1 MAQETHQSKPKRGKK
16 KILLALALVLVVV
29 GGVLG
34 FLFYA
39 PSNAQISI
47 KDPPQQPYDTNI
59 QAIFVTFTRI
69 EIHSANAG
77 NASGW
82 HTITTSATVNLFT
95 VLNASKVLGKAS
107 LPVGRY
113 TELRFNVS
121 AVIVTISGIN
131 VTFTIPNGSLKI
143 PITGSGAQ
151 AYGALTINIM
161 LDLSFKNSEI
171 LNNPT
176 LKLNPVAT
184 AEVA

>member
-1 MAQETHQSKPKRGKK
+1 MAQEKHQPMAKQGKRT
-16 KILLALALVLVVV
+16 ILLALVLVLVV
-29 GGVLG
+29 IGGVVG

-47 KDPPQQPYDTNI
+47 RDPPQQPYDSSI
-59 QAIFVTFTRI
+59 QAIYVSFTSI

-77 NASGW
+77 DASGW

-95 VLNASKVLGKAS
+95 VV
-107 LPVGRY
+107 
-113 TELRFNVS
+113 NV
-121 AVIVTISGIN
+121 SGIN
-131 VTFTIPNGSLKI
+131 VTFTIPSGSLKI
-143 PITGSGAQ
+143 PITGAGAQ
-151 AYGALTINIM
+151 AYGALTVNVV

-176 LKLNPVAT
+176 LNLNPVAT

>member
-1 MAQETHQSKPKRGKK
+1 MRKRGRRTM
-16 KILLALALVLVVV
+16 LLALVLVLVV
-29 GGVLG
+29 IGGVVG

-47 KDPPQQPYDTNI
+47 RDPPQQPYDSSI
-59 QAIFVTFTRI
+59 QAIYVTFTSI

-77 NASGW
+77 DASGW
-82 HTITTSATVNLFT
+82 HIITTSATVNLFT
-95 VLNASKVLGKAS
+95 VLNVSKVLGKAS
-107 LPVGRY
+107 LPAGRY

-121 AVIVTISGIN
+121 AVIVTVSGIN

-143 PITGSGAQ
+143 PITGAGAQ
-151 AYGALTINIM
+151 AYGALTVNIV

-176 LKLNPVAT
+176 LKLSPVAT
-184 AEVA
+184 AEVV

>member
-1 MAQETHQSKPKRGKK
+1 MAQETHQSIPKRGKRT
-16 KILLALALVLVVV
+16 ILLALVLVLVVV
-29 GGVLG
+29 GGVVG

-47 KDPPQQPYDTNI
+47 RDPPQQPYDSSI
-59 QAIFVTFTRI
+59 QAIYVTFTSI
-69 EIHSANAG
+69 EIHSANASD
-77 NASGW
+77 ASGW
-82 HTITTSATVNLFT
+82 HTITTSATLNLFT
-95 VLNASKVLGKAS
+95 VLNVSKVLGKAS
-107 LPVGRY
+107 LPAGRY

-131 VTFTIPNGSLKI
+131 VTFTIPSGSLKI
-143 PITGSGAQ
+143 PITGAGAQ
-151 AYGALTINIM
+151 AYGALTVNIV
-161 LDLSFKNSEI
+161 LELSFKNSEI

>member
-1 MAQETHQSKPKRGKK
+1 MAQETNQPSSKRGRK
-16 KILLALALVLVVV
+16 KIVLALVLVLVVV
-29 GGVLG
+29 GGVVG

-47 KDPPQQPYDTNI
+47 KDPPQQPYDSSI
-59 QAIFVTFTRI
+59 QAIYVSFTSI

-77 NASGW
+77 DASGW
-82 HTITTSATVNLFT
+82 HTIITSATVNLFT
-95 VLNASKVLGKAS
+95 VLNASKVLGKAL
-107 LPVGRY
+107 LPAGKY

-143 PITGSGAQ
+143 PITGAGAQ
-151 AYGALTINIM
+151 AYGALTVNIV

-171 LNNPT
+171 LSNPT
-176 LKLNPVAT
+176 LKVNPVAT

>member
-1 MAQETHQSKPKRGKK
+1 MPKRGKK

-29 GGVLG
+29 GGVVG

-47 KDPPQQPYDTNI
+47 KDPPQQPYDSSI
-59 QAIFVTFTRI
+59 QAIYVSFTSI

-77 NASGW
+77 DASGW
-82 HTITTSATVNLFT
+82 HTIATSTTVNLFT

-107 LPVGRY
+107 LPAGRY

-121 AVIVTISGIN
+121 AVIVTIAGIN
-131 VTFTIPNGSLKI
+131 ATFSIPNGSLKI
-143 PITGSGAQ
+143 PITGAGAQ
-151 AYGALTINIM
+151 AYGALTVNIV
-161 LDLSFKNSEI
+161 LDLSFKDSEI
-171 LNNPT
+171 LNPT
-176 LKLNPVAT
+176 QKLNPVAT

>member
-1 MAQETHQSKPKRGKK
+1 MAQETHQPMPKRGKRT
-16 KILLALALVLVVV
+16 ILLALVLVLVVV
-29 GGVLG
+29 GGVVG

-39 PSNAQISI
+39 PSNAQVSI
-47 KDPPQQPYDTNI
+47 RDPPQQPYDSSI
-59 QAIFVTFTRI
+59 QAIYVTFTSI

-77 NASGW
+77 DASGW
-82 HTITTSATVNLFT
+82 HTIITSATVNLFT

-107 LPVGRY
+107 LPAGKY

-143 PITGSGAQ
+143 PITGAGAQ
-151 AYGALTINIM
+151 AYGALTVNVV
-161 LDLSFKNSEI
+161 LDLSFKNSEM
-171 LNNPT
+171 LNPT
-176 LKLNPVAT
+176 SKLNPVAT

>member
-1 MAQETHQSKPKRGKK
+1 MAQETHQPIPKRGKRT
-16 KILLALALVLVVV
+16 ILLALVLVLVVV
-29 GGVLG
+29 GGVVG

-47 KDPPQQPYDTNI
+47 RDPPQQPYDSSI
-59 QAIFVTFTRI
+59 QAIYVTFTSI

-77 NASGW
+77 DASGW

-95 VLNASKVLGKAS
+95 VLNVSKVLGKAS
-107 LPVGRY
+107 LPAGRY

-121 AVIVTISGIN
+121 AVIVTVSGIN
-131 VTFTIPNGSLKI
+131 VTFTIPSGSLKI
-143 PITGSGAQ
+143 PITGAGAQ
-151 AYGALTINIM
+151 AYGALTVNIV

-176 LKLNPVAT
+176 LKLNPVAM

>member
-1 MAQETHQSKPKRGKK
+1 MAQETHQPTSKRGKK
-16 KILLALALVLVVV
+16 KIVLAIVLVLVVV
-29 GGVLG
+29 GGVVG

-39 PSNAQISI
+39 PSNVQISI
-47 KDPPQQPYDTNI
+47 RDPPQQPYDPSITG
-59 QAIFVTFTRI
+59 IFVTFTSI

-77 NASGW
+77 DASGW

-95 VLNASKVLGKAS
+95 VLNVSKVLGKAS
-107 LPVGRY
+107 LPAGKY

-121 AVIVTISGIN
+121 AIIVTISGIN
-131 VTFTIPNGSLKI
+131 VTFTMPSASLKI
-143 PITGSGAQ
+143 PITGAGAQ
-151 AYGALTINIM
+151 AYGALTVNIV

>member
-1 MAQETHQSKPKRGKK
+1 MAHETRQSTPKRGKR
-16 KILLALALVLVVV
+16 KIVLALVLVLVVV
-29 GGVLG
+29 GGVVG
-34 FLFYA
+34 FLSYG

-47 KDPPQQPYDTNI
+47 KDPPQQPYNSSIT
-59 QAIFVTFTRI
+59 AIYVTFTSI

-77 NASGW
+77 NDSGW
-82 HTITTSATVNLFT
+82 HTITTATTVNLFT

-107 LPVGRY
+107 LPAGKY

-121 AVIVTISGIN
+121 AVIVTIASVN
-131 VTFTIPNGSLKI
+131 VTYTIPNGSLKI
-143 PITGSGAQ
+143 PITGGAQ
-151 AYGALTINIM
+151 AYGALTVNVE
-161 LDLSFKNSEI
+161 LDISFKSTEI

>member
-1 MAQETHQSKPKRGKK
+1 MAQETNQSAPKRGKR
-16 KILLALALVLVVV
+16 KIVLALVLVLLVV
-29 GGVLG
+29 GGVVG
-34 FLFYA
+34 FLSYG

-47 KDPPQQPYDTNI
+47 KDPPQQPYDSSIT
-59 QAIFVTFTRI
+59 AIYVTFTSI

-77 NASGW
+77 NDSGW

-107 LPVGRY
+107 LPAGKY

-121 AVIVTISGIN
+121 AVTVTIAAVN
-131 VTFTIPNGSLKI
+131 VTYTIPNGSLKI
-143 PITGSGAQ
+143 PITGGGAQ
-151 AYGALTINIM
+151 AYGALTVNVE
-161 LDLSFKNSEI
+161 LDLSFKSNEI

-184 AEVA
+184 AKVA